1 MAWICM
7 IVGLL
12 LLRGFGW
19 DLVLR
24 VLAEFVAWVI
34 RESWTPR
41 R

>member
-12 LLRGFGW
+12 LLGGFGW
-19 DLVLR
+19 DLLLEGFAL
-24 VLAEFVAWVI
+24 LAAWI
-34 RESWTPR
+34 IHEGRTPR